1 VKNRKP
7 AKLKLNRETLRS
19 LEDSSL
25 LEAHGGFIPG
35 GGGNLSIPV
44 CTRAISDCIA
54 CTRFPDICPVQP
66 TTGTDA

>member
-1 VKNRKP
+1 MKNRKP

-25 LEAHGGFIPG
+25 LEAVGGL

-44 CTRAISDCIA
+44 CTRAISDCIS
-54 CTRFPDICPVQP
+54 CTRRPDVCPVDP
-66 TTGTDA
+66 TTGTIA

>member
-1 VKNRKP
+1 MKNRKP

-25 LEAHGGFIPG
+25 LEALGGIG

-44 CTRAISDCIA
+44 CTRAISDCIP
-54 CTRFPDICPVQP
+54 CTRWPDVCPVDPQ
-66 TTGTDA
+66 TGTIA